1 MDRLSVFVIFSI
13 IVGAASDVPLN
24 HPVKEV
30 HFKRLSNGSKEYEF
44 E

>member
-13 IVGAASDVPLN
+13 IFGAAADVPLN
-24 HPVKEV
+24 HPVREV
-30 HFKRLSNGSKEYEF
+30 HFKRLSNESREYEF